1 MYHQILSV
9 SMSVKERSV
18 GVAFDDKESS
28 CSSDENL
35 RLVKPAP
42 GQSGCVTPLVVDD
55 NGRLAV
61 GRHRQFR
68 ILVTLEQSHAAPR
81 AAPLD
86 GPR

>member
-9 SMSVKERSV
+9 SMSVKERTV

-55 NGRLAV
+55 NGGL
-61 GRHRQFR
+61 
-68 ILVTLEQSHAAPR
+68 L
-81 AAPLD
+81 LD
-86 GPR
+86 ATDNFAFL